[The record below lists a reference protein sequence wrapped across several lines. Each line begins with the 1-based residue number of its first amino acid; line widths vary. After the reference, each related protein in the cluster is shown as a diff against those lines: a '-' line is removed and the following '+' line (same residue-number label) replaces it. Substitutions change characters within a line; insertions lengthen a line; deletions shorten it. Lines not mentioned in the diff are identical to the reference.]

1 MDWINTLLFD
11 PTSVAHIV
19 VVYALVI
26 ALGVKLGKVKVG
38 GIALG
43 VTLVLFMGI
52 IVGHLFGLAKPGEL
66 AVPADTMH
74 FVQEFGLILFVYCI
88 GLQVGPSFVASF
100 RKGGIQMNTLAIGIV
115 LLDVVVMLALYFL
128 LFDTSNKSN
137 LPMMVGVMYGAVTNT
152 PGLGAAQETLKTLFP
167 DGAPAIASGYACA
180 YPLGVIGIILSTI
193 SLRYIC
199 KINIKE
205 EEKKLKDEQEGNPH
219 AKPQHLVIKVTNRA
233 VTGKT
238 LQELR
243 SFLNREFICSRC
255 ITNGEMFIP
264 NRDTKV
270 EMGMEIYVVCAESEA
285 DDLTVLLGESLNIDW
300 ESIIADSPFI
310 SKRILVTQPSMNGKT
325 FGEMHFSS
333 IYGVNVT
340 RVTRQGMDL
349 FADRNLHL
357 QIGDRI
363 MVTGAEENVNHI
375 ANVMG
380 NSVKRLDA
388 PNVGAI
394 FFGILLGI
402 LVGQLPITIP
412 GMAAPLKLGL
422 AGGPL
427 VVAIIIGAFGYKFKI
442 TTYTTTSANLMLR
455 EIGLILFLAS
465 VGIKAGSTFWNTIVS
480 GDGITYVWTGF
491 LITVIPILIMGI
503 IGRVKYKLNYF
514 TLMGLIAGS
523 NTDPPALGFAN
534 QTAGNDAPAVGYS
547 TVYPLTMFLRILVAQ
562 VVLLLFCSVA

>member
-19 VVYALVI
+19 VVYSLVI

-38 GIALG
+38 GVALG

-52 IVGHLFGLAKPGEL
+52 IVGHFFGMARPGEM
-66 AVPADTMH
+66 AVNAETMH
-74 FVQEFGLILFVYCI
+74 FMQEFGLILFVYCI
-88 GLQVGPSFVASF
+88 GLQVGPSFFASF
-100 RKGGIQMNTLAIGIV
+100 RKGGIQMNMIAVGIV
-115 LLDVVVMLALYFL
+115 LLNVLTMLALYFL
-128 LFDTSNKSN
+128 LFDTSDKSN

-152 PGLGAAQETLKTLFP
+152 PGLGAAQETLKTLFGA
-167 DGAPAIASGYACA
+167 DAAPAIASGYACA
-180 YPLGVIGIILSTI
+180 YPLGVVGIILSTI
-193 SLRYIC
+193 VIKYIC
-199 KINIKE
+199 KINLKE
-205 EEKKLKDEQEGNPH
+205 EEQKLKDEQEGNPH
-219 AKPQHLVIKVTNRA
+219 AKPQHLVIKVTNKA

-243 SFLNREFICSRC
+243 GFLNREFVCSRC
-255 ITNGEMFIP
+255 IVDGEMLIP
-264 NRDTKV
+264 NRDTTV
-270 EMGMEIYVVCAESEA
+270 ELNMQMYIVCAESEA
-285 DDLTVLLGESLNIDW
+285 EALTALIGESMNIDW
-300 ESIIADSPFI
+300 KSIIADSPFV
-310 SKRILVTQPSMNGKT
+310 SKRILVTQASMNGKT

-363 MVTGAEENVNHI
+363 MVTGSEENVTHI
-375 ANVMG
+375 ANIMG

-402 LVGQLPITIP
+402 LLGQMPISIP
-412 GMAAPLKLGL
+412 GMSAPLKLGL

-427 VVAIIIGAFGYKFKI
+427 VVAILIGAFGYKFKI

-455 EIGLILFLAS
+455 EVGLILFLAS
-465 VGIKAGSTFWNTIVS
+465 VGIKAGATFWNTIVS
-480 GDGITYVWTGF
+480 GDGVTYVWAGF
-491 LITVIPILIMGI
+491 LITVVPLLIMGVI
-503 IGRVKYKLNYF
+503 ARLKYKLNYF

-562 VVLLLFCSVA
+562 VVLLLFCTI